1 MRLVLLTAL
10 ICLAGCTQSPVASSP
25 KALLPGTAELTTDR
39 FWEDQKERTEEASQ
53 ISAKVRVSYQG
64 RGGKK
69 ISGNGRLVL
78 QPDSK
83 LRLELRDP
91 LGRIHYLAALTDG
104 HFAAHYPRQKLAYVD
119 DRGGGAYV
127 LDFLGIDFNFSD
139 LHSLLLGILPGRFAK
154 ASFEA
159 WHFDKPSNT
168 YRGLL
173 TVSDYR
179 VLATVDASSAA
190 LKALELSSK
199 AGKITLDYSS
209 FEPCCHGMTASRSV
223 RVAQVVDLKLDR
235 ARTSLSIEWEKI
247 TPLEQARPEEVFR
260 LEIPEQDQKIVLK

>member
-1 MRLVLLTAL
+1 MRLLLCAAL
-10 ICLAGCTQSPVASSP
+10 ICLGGCTQSPVASSP
-25 KALLPGTAELTTDR
+25 KALLPGATELTADR
-39 FWEDQKERTEEASQ
+39 FWEDQKERVDEAAQ

-78 QPDSK
+78 QPDQK

-91 LGRIHYLAALTDG
+91 LGRIHYLATLTDG
-104 HFAAHYPRQKLAYVD
+104 HFVAHYPRQKLAYID
-119 DRGGGAYV
+119 DKAGGAYV
-127 LDFLGIDFNFSD
+127 LDFLGIAFNFSD

-154 ASFEA
+154 ATFET
-159 WHFDKPSNT
+159 WHFDKPTNT

-173 TVSDYR
+173 TVGDYR
-179 VLATVDASSAA
+179 VLATVDAGSAA
-190 LKALELSSK
+190 LRGLELSSK
-199 AGKITLDYSS
+199 AGKITLDYSA
-209 FEPCCHGMTASRSV
+209 FEPCCHGIAASHSV

-247 TPLEQARPEEVFR
+247 VPLDQARPEEVFR